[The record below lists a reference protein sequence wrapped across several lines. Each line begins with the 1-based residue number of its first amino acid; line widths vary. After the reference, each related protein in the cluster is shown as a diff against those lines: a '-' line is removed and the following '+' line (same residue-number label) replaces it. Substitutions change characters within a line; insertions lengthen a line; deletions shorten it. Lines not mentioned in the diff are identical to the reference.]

1 MEVLPLFLCSNS
13 TIDLSI
19 NSWALRNDKSF
30 EYLGEGCTH
39 DIEYNLTVIMR
50 VPGRVSQKGL
60 CILNIG
66 FEGLS
71 RPEIQSS
78 LTKHHTSLI
87 E

>member
-1 MEVLPLFLCSNS
+1 MISL
-13 TIDLSI
+13 
-19 NSWALRNDKSF
+19 F
-30 EYLGEGCTH
+30 EYLGEGCTP
-39 DIEYNLTVIMR
+39 DTEFSLIVIMR

-71 RPEIQSS
+71 RLEIQSS

-87 E
+87 